1 MDSNLN
7 WVLKNELISKRHFD
21 KFIKGV
27 STQICNMLI
36 KPKFYLT
43 PKSFFSVTAFCI
55 KVA

>member
-7 WVLKNELISKRHFD
+7 WALKNELISKRRFD
-21 KFIKGV
+21 KFIKGA

-36 KPKFYLT
+36 KPKLYLT